1 MSTSLA
7 VGVLEELEQLQQP
20 QRYRPISILHSI
32 AFCIIPHPSL
42 DARTIYAEQKNALSM
57 YVLLRRCI
65 LYLRATACLNT
76 K

>member
-32 AFCIIPHPSL
+32 AFCIIPHPSM
-42 DARTIYAEQKNALSM
+42 DARTIYAEKKNAKYVRPATSLYFVFACDSM
-57 YVLLRRCI
+57 SQH
-65 LYLRATACLNT
+65 
-76 K
+76 